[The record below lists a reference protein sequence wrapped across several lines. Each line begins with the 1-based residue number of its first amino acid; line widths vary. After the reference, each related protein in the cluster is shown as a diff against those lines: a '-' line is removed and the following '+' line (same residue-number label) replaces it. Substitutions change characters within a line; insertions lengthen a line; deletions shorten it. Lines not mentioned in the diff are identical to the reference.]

1 MALTQIVKDGLGA
14 SLTATSEGGAVTTS
28 VQQGLAK
35 AWVNF
40 NGSGTLAVRDSF
52 NVTSISDDGTGLYSV
67 DFGNAMS
74 DGNYAAIGCAT
85 YFGNDGATA
94 LVYAMRTTSN
104 VYTEHGTSG
113 FALRISDNNADNA
126 VDSGSVELNVT
137 GDLA

>member
-1 MALTQIVKDGLGA
+1 MGTLKVDTVVGSDGTSPVTLTKQSA
-14 SLTATSEGGAVTTS
+14 
-28 VQQGLAK
+28 AK

-74 DGNYAAIGCAT
+74 DGNYAAMGCAT
-85 YFGNDGATA
+85 FFGNDGATA

-113 FALRISDNNADNA
+113 FALRISDNNNDTA
-126 VDSGSVELNVT
+126 VDSGSVELIVM